1 MENRRFG
8 VFSTVAEAIHQQPA
22 TDRAVRT
29 GITGFTGAQQFI
41 LPRFRQRY
49 AGRKAQCRCRGACH
63 TASADL
69 KELPSADLHG
79 SLLVST
85 LLTYVVLTSRL
96 RIDRKGEKFA
106 LIPQFHEGYHQNT
119 TMSVQLF

>member
-1 MENRRFG
+1 
-8 VFSTVAEAIHQQPA
+8 
-22 TDRAVRT
+22 
-29 GITGFTGAQQFI
+29 TGFTGAQQFI

-49 AGRKAQCRCRGACH
+49 ARRKAQCRCRGACH

-96 RIDRKGEKFA
+96 NNDRKGEKFA
-106 LIPQFHEGYHQNT
+106 LIPHFSGGYHQNT
-119 TMSVQLF
+119 TMSVRLFQWR

>member
-1 MENRRFG
+1 MIRIAFDVEDRRFG
-8 VFSTVAEAIHQQPA
+8 VFRTVAEAIHQQPA

-29 GITGFTGAQQFI
+29 GITGFTGAQQFV

-85 LLTYVVLTSRL
+85 LLTYRVLTSRSFFA
-96 RIDRKGEKFA
+96 RKDEN
-106 LIPQFHEGYHQNT
+106 L
-119 TMSVQLF
+119 S